1 MKILLLVTWFV
12 YGQSPTSYQVSFSSM
27 AACETVQSDLVKE
40 AARLKVDTTRLNT
53 PQVSAV
59 CAIQ

>member
-1 MKILLLVTWFV
+1 MKVLLLVTWFV
-12 YGQSPTSYQVSFSSM
+12 YGQSPTSYQIPFNSM
-27 AACETVQSDLVKE
+27 ATCEAVQSDLIKE
-40 AARLKVDTTRLNT
+40 AARLKVDTTRFNT

>member
-1 MKILLLVTWFV
+1 MKVLLLVTWFV
-12 YGQSPTSYQVSFSSM
+12 YGQAPTSYQVSFSSM
-27 AACETVQSDLVKE
+27 AACEAVQSDLVKE
-40 AARLKVDTTRLNT
+40 AARLKVDTARLST